1 MGIVSGTIS
10 ITRFRVLGN
19 LEMSLK
25 KINKNL
31 QNYIGGDLL
40 DTSHKAEQKASWV
53 MPTGTIAG
61 QDERDGDY
69 WDMSDCE
76 LGEHYLL
83 KLRIEKRKVPT
94 EVLNQVAKKEINK
107 LTSQHWFML
116 GQTIGEMP
124 HINNL
129 IRLGNL
135 ETEGLER
142 IKKGPAILVGA
153 HMGNWEFLLRVGDLA
168 GRRAGYVFRPIN
180 NWILNKIQ
188 IHRNKDANADFYR
201 KGRLAAIGMASKLKS
216 GEIIGLT
223 GDQLLREGIM
233 VPFFGIKTP
242 TPQAAA
248 VMALKWNVPIYMVR
262 IERFKGIK
270 FKMTVED
277 KLRIPSN
284 LDQKKAVYQITKM
297 ISSRI
302 EDWIKEQPEQWL
314 WAHRR
319 WGK

>member
-1 MGIVSGTIS
+1 MADPLSFRIKKQFDRYIHDPIIAILAIPLFLILKMLPFNLSSYLCGSLMYIVGPTTSYNGRIKKHMQIAFPKKS
-10 ITRFRVLGN
+10 IT
-19 LEMSLK
+19 
-25 KINKNL
+25 
-31 QNYIGGDLL
+31 
-40 DTSHKAEQKASWV
+40 
-53 MPTGTIAG
+53 
-61 QDERDGDY
+61 
-69 WDMSDCE
+69 
-76 LGEHYLL
+76 
-83 KLRIEKRKVPT
+83 
-94 EVLNQVAKKEINK
+94 EINK
-107 LTSQHWFML
+107 LTKQHWFML

-124 HINNL
+124 HINRL
-129 IRLGNL
+129 IKIGHL
-135 ETEGLER
+135 ETDGLD
-142 IKKGPAILVGA
+142 KLKTGPAILVGA

-277 KLRIPSN
+277 KLKIPTN
-284 LDQKKAVYQITKM
+284 LDKEKAIYQITKM

>member
-1 MGIVSGTIS
+1 MPDPLS
-10 ITRFRVLGN
+10 FRI
-19 LEMSLK
+19 K
-25 KINKNL
+25 K
-31 QNYIGGDLL
+31 QFDRYVHD
-40 DTSHKAEQKASWV
+40 
-53 MPTGTIAG
+53 PIAAI
-61 QDERDGDY
+61 
-69 WDMSDCE
+69 MAIP
-76 LGEHYLL
+76 LFLIL
-83 KLRIEKRKVPT
+83 KLLPYKFSSYLCGALMYLVAPLTSYNKRV
-94 EVLNQVAKKEINK
+94 KKHLKIVFPNKSKKDINK

-188 IHRNKDANADFYR
+188 IYRNKDANADFYR
-201 KGRLAAIGMASKLKS
+201 KGRLAAIGMAGKLKK
-216 GEIIGLT
+216 GEVVGLT

-233 VPFFGIKTP
+233 VPFFGIETP

-248 VMALKWNVPIYMVR
+248 VMAIKWNVPIYMVR
-262 IERFKGIK
+262 VERFRGIK
-270 FKMTVED
+270 FKLSVED
-277 KLRIPSN
+277 KLKFPKN
-284 LDQKKAVYQITKM
+284 LDKDKAIYEITRL
-297 ISSRI
+297 ISKRI
-302 EDWIKEQPEQWL
+302 EEWIIDRPEQWL

>member
-1 MGIVSGTIS
+1 MADPLSFRIKKQFDRYIHDPIIAILAIPLFLILKMLPFNLSSYLCGSLMYIVGPMTSYNARIKKHMQIAFPKKS
-10 ITRFRVLGN
+10 IT
-19 LEMSLK
+19 
-25 KINKNL
+25 
-31 QNYIGGDLL
+31 
-40 DTSHKAEQKASWV
+40 
-53 MPTGTIAG
+53 
-61 QDERDGDY
+61 
-69 WDMSDCE
+69 
-76 LGEHYLL
+76 
-83 KLRIEKRKVPT
+83 
-94 EVLNQVAKKEINK
+94 EINK
-107 LTSQHWFML
+107 LTKQHWFML

-124 HINNL
+124 HINRL
-129 IRLGNL
+129 IKIGHL
-135 ETEGLER
+135 ETDGLE
-142 IKKGPAILVGA
+142 KLKTGPAILVGA

-284 LDQKKAVYQITKM
+284 LDKEKAIYQITKM

>member
-1 MGIVSGTIS
+1 MPDPLSFRIKKQFDRYIHDPIAAMLAIPLFLILKILPFRIS
-10 ITRFRVLGN
+10 SYLCGSLMYLIAPLTSYNSRV
-19 LEMSLK
+19 K
-25 KINKNL
+25 KHMKI
-31 QNYIGGDLL
+31 
-40 DTSHKAEQKASWV
+40 AFPQKSN
-53 MPTGTIAG
+53 
-61 QDERDGDY
+61 
-69 WDMSDCE
+69 
-76 LGEHYLL
+76 H
-83 KLRIEKRKVPT
+83 
-94 EVLNQVAKKEINK
+94 EINK
-107 LTSQHWFML
+107 LTRQHWFML

-124 HINNL
+124 HINHL
-129 IRLGNL
+129 IKIGHLK
-135 ETEGLER
+135 TEGLEK
-142 IKKGPAILVGA
+142 IKNGPAILVGA

-201 KGRLAAIGMASKLKS
+201 KGRLAAIGMASKLKNA
-216 GEIIGLT
+216 EVVGLT
-223 GDQLLREGIM
+223 GDQLLREGIQ

-270 FKMTVED
+270 FRMTIEER
-277 KLRIPSN
+277 LQIPKN
-284 LDQKKAVYQITKM
+284 LDKEKAIFEITRL
-297 ISSRI
+297 ISQRI
-302 EDWIKEQPEQWL
+302 EEWIIDRPEQWL

>member
-1 MGIVSGTIS
+1 MADPISFRIKKQFDRYIHDPIIAILAIPLFLILKMLPFNLSSYLCGSLMYIVGPITSYNGRIKKHMQIAFPKKS
-10 ITRFRVLGN
+10 I
-19 LEMSLK
+19 
-25 KINKNL
+25 I
-31 QNYIGGDLL
+31 
-40 DTSHKAEQKASWV
+40 
-53 MPTGTIAG
+53 
-61 QDERDGDY
+61 
-69 WDMSDCE
+69 
-76 LGEHYLL
+76 
-83 KLRIEKRKVPT
+83 
-94 EVLNQVAKKEINK
+94 EINK
-107 LTSQHWFML
+107 LTKQHWFML

-124 HINNL
+124 HINRL
-129 IRLGNL
+129 IKIGHL
-135 ETEGLER
+135 ETDGLD
-142 IKKGPAILVGA
+142 KLKSGPAILVGA

-284 LDQKKAVYQITKM
+284 LDKEKAIYQITKM

>member
-1 MGIVSGTIS
+1 MADPLSFRIKKQFDRYIHDPIIAILAIPLFLILKMLPFYLSSYLCGSFMFIVGPMTSYNGRIKKHMQIAFPKKS
-10 ITRFRVLGN
+10 IT
-19 LEMSLK
+19 
-25 KINKNL
+25 
-31 QNYIGGDLL
+31 
-40 DTSHKAEQKASWV
+40 
-53 MPTGTIAG
+53 
-61 QDERDGDY
+61 
-69 WDMSDCE
+69 
-76 LGEHYLL
+76 
-83 KLRIEKRKVPT
+83 
-94 EVLNQVAKKEINK
+94 EINK
-107 LTSQHWFML
+107 LTKQHWFML

-124 HINNL
+124 HINRL
-129 IRLGNL
+129 IKIGHL
-135 ETEGLER
+135 ETDGLD
-142 IKKGPAILVGA
+142 KLKTGPAILVGA

-180 NWILNKIQ
+180 NWILNKLQ

-233 VPFFGIKTP
+233 VPFFGIRTP

-248 VMALKWNVPIYMVR
+248 VMALKWNVPVYMVR

-284 LDQKKAVYQITKM
+284 PDKEKAIYQITKM
-297 ISSRI
+297 ISARI

>member
-1 MGIVSGTIS
+1 MPDPLSFRIKKQFDRYIHDPIAAMLAIPLFLILKILPFRIS
-10 ITRFRVLGN
+10 SYLCGGLMYLIAPLTSYNSRV
-19 LEMSLK
+19 K
-25 KINKNL
+25 KHMKI
-31 QNYIGGDLL
+31 
-40 DTSHKAEQKASWV
+40 AFPQKS
-53 MPTGTIAG
+53 I
-61 QDERDGDY
+61 
-69 WDMSDCE
+69 
-76 LGEHYLL
+76 H
-83 KLRIEKRKVPT
+83 
-94 EVLNQVAKKEINK
+94 EINK
-107 LTSQHWFML
+107 LTRQHWFML

-124 HINNL
+124 HINHL
-129 IRLGNL
+129 IKIGHL
-135 ETEGLER
+135 ETEGLEK
-142 IKKGPAILVGA
+142 IKNGPAILVGA

-201 KGRLAAIGMASKLKS
+201 KGRLAAIGMASKLKNA
-216 GEIIGLT
+216 EVVGLT
-223 GDQLLREGIM
+223 GDQLLREGIQ

-270 FKMTVED
+270 FRMSIEER
-277 KLRIPSN
+277 LQIPKN
-284 LDQKKAVYQITKM
+284 LDKEKAIFEITRL
-297 ISSRI
+297 ISQRI
-302 EDWIKEQPEQWL
+302 EEWIIDRPEQWL

>member
-1 MGIVSGTIS
+1 MPDPLSFRIKKQFDRYIHDPIAATIVIPL
-10 ITRFRVLGN
+10 FLV
-19 LEMSLK
+19 
-25 KINKNL
+25 
-31 QNYIGGDLL
+31 
-40 DTSHKAEQKASWV
+40 
-53 MPTGTIAG
+53 
-61 QDERDGDY
+61 
-69 WDMSDCE
+69 
-76 LGEHYLL
+76 L
-83 KLRIEKRKVPT
+83 KLLPYKFSSYLCGILMYLIAPLTAYNNRV
-94 EVLNQVAKKEINK
+94 KKHLKIVFPNKSINEINN
-107 LTSQHWFML
+107 LTSQHWFVF

-129 IRLGNL
+129 IKLGNL

-188 IHRNKDANADFYR
+188 IYRNKDANADFYR
-201 KGRLAAIGMASKLKS
+201 KGRLAAIGMASKLKN
-216 GEIIGLT
+216 GEVVGLT

-233 VPFFGIKTP
+233 VPFFGIETP

-248 VMALKWNVPIYMVR
+248 VMAIKWNVPIYMVR
-262 IERFKGIK
+262 VERFKGIK
-270 FKMTVED
+270 FKLSVED
-277 KLRIPSN
+277 KLKYPKN
-284 LDQKKAVYQITKM
+284 LDKDKATYEITRL
-297 ISSRI
+297 ISKRI
-302 EDWIKEQPEQWL
+302 EEWILDKPEQWL

>member
-1 MGIVSGTIS
+1 MADPLSFRIKKQFDRYIHDPIIAILAIPLFLILKMLPFYLSSYLCGSLMYIVGPMTSYNGRIKKHMQIAFPKKS
-10 ITRFRVLGN
+10 IT
-19 LEMSLK
+19 
-25 KINKNL
+25 
-31 QNYIGGDLL
+31 
-40 DTSHKAEQKASWV
+40 
-53 MPTGTIAG
+53 
-61 QDERDGDY
+61 
-69 WDMSDCE
+69 
-76 LGEHYLL
+76 
-83 KLRIEKRKVPT
+83 
-94 EVLNQVAKKEINK
+94 EINK
-107 LTSQHWFML
+107 LTKQHWFML

-124 HINNL
+124 HINRL
-129 IRLGNL
+129 IKIGHL
-135 ETEGLER
+135 ETDGLD
-142 IKKGPAILVGA
+142 KLKNGPAILVGA

-180 NWILNKIQ
+180 NWILNKLQ

-233 VPFFGIKTP
+233 VPFFGIRTP

-248 VMALKWNVPIYMVR
+248 VMALKWNVPVYMVR

-277 KLRIPSN
+277 KIRIPSN
-284 LDQKKAVYQITKM
+284 LDKEKAIYQITKM
-297 ISSRI
+297 ISARI

>member
-1 MGIVSGTIS
+1 MADPLSFRIKKQFDRYIHDPIIAILAIPLFLILKMLPFYLSSYLCGSLMYIVGPMTSYNGRIKKHMQIAFPKKS
-10 ITRFRVLGN
+10 IT
-19 LEMSLK
+19 
-25 KINKNL
+25 
-31 QNYIGGDLL
+31 
-40 DTSHKAEQKASWV
+40 
-53 MPTGTIAG
+53 
-61 QDERDGDY
+61 
-69 WDMSDCE
+69 
-76 LGEHYLL
+76 
-83 KLRIEKRKVPT
+83 
-94 EVLNQVAKKEINK
+94 EINK
-107 LTSQHWFML
+107 LTKQHWFML
-116 GQTIGEMP
+116 GQIIGEMP
-124 HINNL
+124 HINRL
-129 IRLGNL
+129 IKIGHL
-135 ETEGLER
+135 ETEGLD
-142 IKKGPAILVGA
+142 KLKTGPAILVGA

-223 GDQLLREGIM
+223 GDQLLREGIL

-284 LDQKKAVYQITKM
+284 LDKEKAIYQITKM
-297 ISSRI
+297 ISARI

>member
-1 MGIVSGTIS
+1 MPDPLSFRIKKQFDRYIHDPIAAMLAIPLFLILKILPFRIS
-10 ITRFRVLGN
+10 SYLCGSLMYLIAPLTSYNIRV
-19 LEMSLK
+19 K
-25 KINKNL
+25 KHMKI
-31 QNYIGGDLL
+31 
-40 DTSHKAEQKASWV
+40 AFPQKS
-53 MPTGTIAG
+53 I
-61 QDERDGDY
+61 
-69 WDMSDCE
+69 
-76 LGEHYLL
+76 H
-83 KLRIEKRKVPT
+83 
-94 EVLNQVAKKEINK
+94 EINK
-107 LTSQHWFML
+107 LTRQHWFML

-124 HINNL
+124 HINHL
-129 IRLGNL
+129 IKIGHLK
-135 ETEGLER
+135 TEGLEK
-142 IKKGPAILVGA
+142 IKNGPAILVGA

-201 KGRLAAIGMASKLKS
+201 KGRLAAIGMASKLKNA
-216 GEIIGLT
+216 EVVGLT
-223 GDQLLREGIM
+223 GDQLLREGIQ

-270 FKMTVED
+270 FRMTIEER
-277 KLRIPSN
+277 LQIPKN
-284 LDQKKAVYQITKM
+284 LDKEKAIFEITRL
-297 ISSRI
+297 ISQRI
-302 EDWIKEQPEQWL
+302 EEWIIDRPEQWL

>member
-1 MGIVSGTIS
+1 MQIAFPQKS
-10 ITRFRVLGN
+10 IT
-19 LEMSLK
+19 
-25 KINKNL
+25 
-31 QNYIGGDLL
+31 
-40 DTSHKAEQKASWV
+40 
-53 MPTGTIAG
+53 
-61 QDERDGDY
+61 
-69 WDMSDCE
+69 
-76 LGEHYLL
+76 
-83 KLRIEKRKVPT
+83 
-94 EVLNQVAKKEINK
+94 EINK
-107 LTSQHWFML
+107 LTKQHWFML
-116 GQTIGEMP
+116 GQIIGEMP
-124 HINNL
+124 HINRL
-129 IRLGNL
+129 IKIGHL
-135 ETEGLER
+135 ETDGLD
-142 IKKGPAILVGA
+142 KLKTGPAILVGA

-223 GDQLLREGIM
+223 GDQLLREGIL

-284 LDQKKAVYQITKM
+284 LDKEKAIYQITKM
-297 ISSRI
+297 ISARI

>member
-1 MGIVSGTIS
+1 MLAIPLFLILK
-10 ITRFRVLGN
+10 ILPFRVSSYLCGGLMYLIAPLTSYN
-19 LEMSLK
+19 NRVKKHLK
-25 KINKNL
+25 I
-31 QNYIGGDLL
+31 
-40 DTSHKAEQKASWV
+40 AFPQKS
-53 MPTGTIAG
+53 I
-61 QDERDGDY
+61 
-69 WDMSDCE
+69 
-76 LGEHYLL
+76 H
-83 KLRIEKRKVPT
+83 
-94 EVLNQVAKKEINK
+94 EINK
-107 LTSQHWFML
+107 LTRQHWFML

-124 HINNL
+124 HINHL
-129 IRLGNL
+129 IKIGHL
-135 ETEGLER
+135 ETEGLEK
-142 IKKGPAILVGA
+142 IKNGPAILVGA

-201 KGRLAAIGMASKLKS
+201 KGRLAAIGMASKLKNA
-216 GEIIGLT
+216 EVVGLT
-223 GDQLLREGIM
+223 GDQLLREGIQ

-270 FKMTVED
+270 FKMTIEERLQFP
-277 KLRIPSN
+277 KN
-284 LDQKKAVYQITKM
+284 LDKEKAIFEITRL
-297 ISSRI
+297 ISHRI
-302 EDWIKEQPEQWL
+302 EEWIIDRPEQWL